1 MKKIIRTV
9 TAFGAAALI
18 AASATVGAFAAD
30 IKTDEVIFRYDGMN
44 YTLFNAQGE
53 RLLYSFGGSVGFS
66 MVTAA
71 VDENEN
77 TISISDMTVDE
88 ENFSVSGNYELQG
101 VNFERT
107 YTIRPN
113 SVSGDRDT
121 LEVKV
126 VATNTDTV
134 EHQVGSRTFFDTM
147 VENNDKAPF
156 RIAGVGAVT
165 TQMQFE
171 GENIP
176 LSFQAFSSLNSNRL
190 IGTGSFATGSGA
202 PDIVQFNSFGNACGS
217 NLIPWITIGEEIGD
231 SSVSAIW
238 NYRALQPGESFVTRA
253 FYGLGSIDVSK
264 DSDLVLGATK
274 IDANFEVNEEGT
286 GYNPVNFTS
295 YITNS
300 GLVDL
305 TNVEMS
311 IDVPYGVNVI
321 GDSSVSYDS
330 LTIGAE
336 RQKTW
341 QINAVPAPEERT
353 VQIVISA
360 KSTETGEVTPI
371 TFTYTVPA
379 IEGAPEPTPEPTTE
393 EPTTIAE
400 PDTQA
405 ATSATDAATK
415 DEATKSEATKESANG
430 TVKTGEAVPAFA
442 ILAVLTAA
450 VGAVYILR
458 RRAK

>member
-231 SSVSAIW
+231 SSVS
-238 NYRALQPGESFVTRA
+238 
-253 FYGLGSIDVSK
+253 
-264 DSDLVLGATK
+264 
-274 IDANFEVNEEGT
+274 
-286 GYNPVNFTS
+286 
-295 YITNS
+295 
-300 GLVDL
+300 
-305 TNVEMS
+305 
-311 IDVPYGVNVI
+311 
-321 GDSSVSYDS
+321 YDS

-360 KSTETGEVTPI
+360 KSTETGDVTPI